1 MKQIC
6 ILPEGLYGSFRAGNV
21 PDYPNPSSVNCLG
34 VVRRDEK
41 THNGFVWTNMRIGAR
56 GDLGGVILELI
67 SHNNG
72 QEGVVFADNAA
83 RDFMLNRHGGYFRP
97 Y

>member
-41 THNGFVWTNMRIGAR
+41 TKEVKSIGIFSFKKRAQVLDEVLKRINR
-56 GDLGGVILELI
+56 R
-67 SHNNG
+67 
-72 QEGVVFADNAA
+72 FP
-83 RDFMLNRHGGYFRP
+83 LNVSV
-97 Y
+97 